1 MDIRIGS
8 KVSNFLIMMP
18 SFAVFAY
25 VIPYIVPNM
34 NPYVWIPL
42 FTLPFIKLFMPKAL
56 RQYLYRTVLV
66 LILLLFLYAEF
77 SYAGLLGGFGN
88 PYLLSVLL
96 TFPNI
101 LSFEMSL
108 AFIMLVEGTLTSRER
123 GAVSYMLISFLV
135 LAEQLSAVYLYNS
148 GEFRVLYSQ
157 LLPYLSSLPLVPG
170 SGFQFAYEISFLMQY
185 YAIYTLIFLGAEG
198 IQLPLN
204 ALAEPYNFVILVSF
218 VISFVAIASS
228 FYLGG
233 NRDRRYRLSG
243 IAVSMTTGVAIAIVF
258 LFVMRVMQNYDYQFL
273 ALSILLALL
282 WLYAAH
288 VIRKSSKTSITNI

>member
-8 KVSNFLIMMP
+8 KVTNFLIMMP

-25 VIPYIVPNM
+25 VLPYLIPNM

-42 FTLPFIKLFMPKAL
+42 FALPFIKLFMPKAV

-66 LILLLFLYAEF
+66 LVILLFLYAEF
-77 SYAGLLGGFGN
+77 SYAGLLWGFGD
-88 PYLLSVLL
+88 PYLLFLLL

-108 AFIMLVEGTLTSRER
+108 AFIMLIEGTLTGRER
-123 GAVSYMLISFLV
+123 GAVSYMLFSFFL

-148 GEFRVLYSQ
+148 SEFPVLYNQ
-157 LLPYLSSLPLVPG
+157 ILPYMSSLPLVPG
-170 SGFQFAYEISFLMQY
+170 SGFQFAYEMSYLMQY

-218 VISFVAIASS
+218 VISFAAILTS

-233 NRDRRYRLSG
+233 ERDRRYRLSG
-243 IAVSMTTGVAIAIVF
+243 IAVSMTTGVAMAIVF
-258 LFVMRVMQNYDYQFL
+258 LLVMRMMQNAGYQFL
-273 ALSILLALL
+273 ALSILLALV

-288 VIRKSSKTSITNI
+288 VIRKSSRSSITNI